1 MLSLVSH
8 KLSPL
13 HYETKDTH
21 AALVSLRPDEQN
33 MEHAT
38 SVPLQRGGVYT
49 HWIYVH
55 VVHCTVSLVSLH
67 WQGGRDGLRSL
78 CVKCKDQGPSFPPG
92 PNHMAYTERGGPQN
106 KLSFIN
112 ILINYEIFDNV
123 HFLPSLHLI
132 LLEFCYFLHTVHYFY
147 FFTWSKYMF
156 SSL

>member
-21 AALVSLRPDEQN
+21 TALVSLRPDEQN

-55 VVHCTVSLVSLH
+55 VVHCTVLYHSGVPSLVGRKGWTEDCEEPVYTVCICTLYCITLVSLH
-67 WQGGRDGLRSL
+67 W
-78 CVKCKDQGPSFPPG
+78 
-92 PNHMAYTERGGPQN
+92 
-106 KLSFIN
+106 
-112 ILINYEIFDNV
+112 
-123 HFLPSLHLI
+123 
-132 LLEFCYFLHTVHYFY
+132 
-147 FFTWSKYMF
+147 
-156 SSL
+156 